1 MRVLLDTHAFLWW
14 VTDDT
19 HLSSRARAIIADG
32 DNELFLSAASG
43 WEMAIKTRLDKLHL
57 PDNPASFVFEQLRIN
72 AIEPLAIQMTHA
84 LRVYSLPGHHRDPFD
99 RILVAQAQV
108 ERMPIITADPQVAQ
122 YNVEILW

>member
-1 MRVLLDTHAFLWW
+1 MRALLDTHAFLWW
-14 VTDDT
+14 VTDDI

-43 WEMAIKTRLDKLHL
+43 WEMAIKARLGKLHL

-72 AIEPLAIQMTHA
+72 AIEPLAVEMTHA
-84 LRVYSLPGHHRDPFD
+84 LRVYSLPEHHRDPFD

-108 ERMPIITADPQVAQ
+108 ERMPIITADPQVTQ
-122 YNVEILW
+122 YDVEILW

>member
-1 MRVLLDTHAFLWW
+1 MRALLDTHAFLWW
-14 VTDDT
+14 VTDDA

-43 WEMAIKTRLDKLHL
+43 WEMAIKTRLGKLHL

-72 AIEPLAIQMTHA
+72 AIEPLAVQMTHA

-99 RILVAQAQV
+99 RILVA
-108 ERMPIITADPQVAQ
+108 
-122 YNVEILW
+122 